1 MFYHPNMLSG
11 MHADYDVAAAKH
23 NGQPSFQPLE
33 SANAA
38 SAAVHKTLIP
48 VDGSESAGRAI
59 EHAIDLAQRGW
70 TSEIH
75 LLNVQPLAMREE
87 FTLNKAVR
95 AEHQARTAAG
105 RQVLKRARTV
115 LRDSGLDS
123 KTTIGFGP
131 TVAMIVRY
139 ASENAIDAIVM
150 GTRGKRTLSGLF
162 SRSVATR
169 VARRVDSPVTIVRR
183 VGEPGA
189 GLERTTNEMA
199 QPATA
204 D

>member
-1 MFYHPNMLSG
+1 
-11 MHADYDVAAAKH
+11 
-23 NGQPSFQPLE
+23 
-33 SANAA
+33 
-38 SAAVHKTLIP
+38 
-48 VDGSESAGRAI
+48 
-59 EHAIDLAQRGW
+59 
-70 TSEIH
+70 
-75 LLNVQPLAMREE
+75 
-87 FTLNKAVR
+87 
-95 AEHQARTAAG
+95 
-105 RQVLKRARTV
+105 V
-115 LRDSGLDS
+115 LRDNGLDS